1 MALENE
7 YLVKG
12 ESIKGVADAIR
23 AKTSATDELSFPEG
37 FKTAISGI
45 KTEKPEQEKTVSA
58 SPDAEVVVS
67 PDSGKALSKVTVGK
81 IPRATG
87 NGIVDYPDPAD
98 PHKALFKINL
108 TSPGYLDSENVDNM
122 GMGLYAY
129 LEEEIIPGTTDTVLE
144 SGGYIDGNITIK
156 GDANLTSGNIKSGSS
171 IFGVN
176 GTFNVPPYAQDVATA
191 AQMNANLVAANVGHI
206 YRFTGTTDDT
216 YTHGDIYIVEG

>member
-1 MALENE
+1 MAIENE

-23 AKTSATDELSFPEG
+23 AKTSTAGELSFPEG

-81 IPRATG
+81 IPRAMVRG
-87 NGIVDYPDPAD
+87 KIES
-98 PHKALFKINL
+98 PHPTKVVFGANL
-108 TSPGYLDSENVDNM
+108 VTTGYLDYENIDNINI
-122 GMGLYAY
+122 GLSAY
-129 LEEEIIPGTTDTVLE
+129 PEEEIVPGTMDVVLE
-144 SGGYIDGNITIK
+144 SGCFLNGDITIK
-156 GDANLTSGNIKSGSS
+156 GDTNLTAGNIKSGSS